1 MPEMPEVETVRRTL
15 LPLIKGKTIKEVTV
29 WYPKIITGDAKE
41 FAKQLTGKK
50 IENIDRY
57 AKYLL
62 IRLSDNLT
70 IVSHLRMEGK
80 YRLVKINT
88 KKDKHDHVQIVF
100 KDNSAL
106 RYNDVRKFGRMQL
119 IKTGTEREKTGIG
132 KLGVEPN
139 SAAFTVSYLQNGL
152 ARKKKNIKNTLLDQ
166 SIVAGLGNIYV
177 DEVLWETKIHP
188 LSQANTIPAEKIV
201 QLHDNINSLIELA
214 IAERGT
220 TIHTY
225 LDANGKIGGFQKMLQ
240 VYGHKGEPCVRC
252 GTPLEKIKVNGRGT
266 TFCPKCQVIYK

>member
-41 FAKQLTGKK
+41 FARQLTGKK

-139 SAAFTVSYLQNGL
+139 STAFTVSYLQNGL

-188 LSQANTIPAEKIV
+188 LSQANAIPAEKIA

-220 TIHTY
+220 TVHTY
-225 LDANGKIGGFQKMLQ
+225 LDANGKTGGFQKMLQ

>member
-41 FAKQLTGKK
+41 FKQQLVGKK
-50 IENIDRY
+50 ITTIDRY

-62 IRLSDNLT
+62 IRLSGNLT
-70 IVSHLRMEGK
+70 VVSHLRMEGK

-100 KDNSAL
+100 SDNSAL

-119 IKTGTEREKTGIG
+119 IKTGTEREKTGIS
-132 KLGVEPN
+132 KLGAEPN

-166 SIVAGLGNIYV
+166 SVVAGLGNIYV

-188 LSQANTIPAEKIV
+188 LSQANTIPAEKV
-201 QLHDNINSLIELA
+201 AQLHDNINSLIELA

-220 TIHTY
+220 TVHTY
-225 LDANGKIGGFQKMLQ
+225 LDANGKTGGFQKMLQ

>member
-41 FAKQLTGKK
+41 FARQLTGKK

-225 LDANGKIGGFQKMLQ
+225 LDANGKTGGFQKMLQ

>member
-41 FAKQLTGKK
+41 FKQQLVGKK
-50 IENIDRY
+50 ITTIDRY

-62 IRLSDNLT
+62 IRLSGNLT
-70 IVSHLRMEGK
+70 VVSHLRMEGK

-100 KDNSAL
+100 SDNSAL

-119 IKTGTEREKTGIG
+119 IKTGTEKEKTGISE
-132 KLGVEPN
+132 LGAEPN

-166 SIVAGLGNIYV
+166 SVVAGLGNIYV

-188 LSQANTIPAEKIV
+188 LSQANTIPAEKV
-201 QLHDNINSLIELA
+201 AQLHDNINSLIELA

-225 LDANGKIGGFQKMLQ
+225 LDANGKTGGFQKMLQ

>member
-41 FAKQLTGKK
+41 FKRQLVGKK
-50 IENIDRY
+50 ITTIDRY

-62 IRLSDNLT
+62 IRLSGNLT
-70 IVSHLRMEGK
+70 VVSHLRMEGK

-100 KDNSAL
+100 SDNSAL

-119 IKTGTEREKTGIG
+119 IKTGTEKEKTGIS
-132 KLGVEPN
+132 KLGAEPN

-166 SIVAGLGNIYV
+166 SVVAGLGNIYV

-188 LSQANTIPAEKIV
+188 LSQANTIPAEKV
-201 QLHDNINSLIELA
+201 AQLHDNINSLIELA

-225 LDANGKIGGFQKMLQ
+225 LDANGKTGGFQKMLQ

>member
-41 FAKQLTGKK
+41 FARQLTGKK

-62 IRLSDNLT
+62 IRLSNNLT

-139 SAAFTVSYLQNGL
+139 STAFTVSYLQNGL

-225 LDANGKIGGFQKMLQ
+225 LDANGKTGGFQRMLQ

>member
-41 FAKQLTGKK
+41 FKKQLAGKR
-50 IENIDRY
+50 IETIDRY

-62 IRLSDNLT
+62 IRLSGNLT
-70 IVSHLRMEGK
+70 VVSHLRMEGK

-100 KDNSAL
+100 SDNSAL

-119 IKTGTEREKTGIG
+119 IKTGTEKEKTGIS
-132 KLGVEPN
+132 KLGAEPN

-166 SIVAGLGNIYV
+166 SVVAGLGNIYV

-188 LSQANTIPAEKIV
+188 LSQANTIPAEKV
-201 QLHDNINSLIELA
+201 AQLHDNINSLIELA

-225 LDANGKIGGFQKMLQ
+225 LDANGKTGGFQKMLQ

>member
-29 WYPKIITGDAKE
+29 WYPKIITGDAHE
-41 FAKQLTGKK
+41 FASQLAGKR
-50 IENIDRY
+50 IETIDRY

-62 IRLSDNLT
+62 IRLSGHLT
-70 IVSHLRMEGK
+70 VVSHLRMEGK
-80 YRLVKINT
+80 YRLVKVNT

-100 KDNSAL
+100 NDNSAL

-119 IKTGTEREKTGIG
+119 ITTGTEKESTGIG
-132 KLGVEPN
+132 KLGAEPN
-139 SAAFTVSYLQNGL
+139 SQAFTVSYLQKGL

-166 SIVAGLGNIYV
+166 SVVAGLGNIYV

-188 LSQANTIPAEKIV
+188 LSKANSIPAIKVAE
-201 QLHDNINSLIELA
+201 LHDNINSLIELA

-220 TIHTY
+220 TVHTY
-225 LDANGKIGGFQKMLQ
+225 LDANGKTGGFQKMLR
-240 VYGHKGEPCVRC
+240 VYGHKGEPCERC

>member
-41 FAKQLTGKK
+41 FKKQLAGKR
-50 IENIDRY
+50 IETIDRY

-62 IRLSDNLT
+62 IRLSGHLT
-70 IVSHLRMEGK
+70 VVSHLRMEGK
-80 YRLVKINT
+80 YRLVKVNT

-100 KDNSAL
+100 NDNSAL

-119 IKTGTEREKTGIG
+119 ITTGTEKENTGIG
-132 KLGVEPN
+132 KLGAEPN
-139 SAAFTVSYLQNGL
+139 SKTFTVSYLQDGL

-166 SIVAGLGNIYV
+166 SVVAGLGNIYV

-188 LSQANTIPAEKIV
+188 LSMANSIPAIKVAE
-201 QLHDNINSLIELA
+201 LHDNINSLIELA

-220 TIHTY
+220 TVHTY
-225 LDANGKIGGFQKMLQ
+225 LDANGKTGGFQKMLQ
-240 VYGHKGEPCVRC
+240 VYGHKGEPCERC

>member
-41 FAKQLTGKK
+41 FKKQLAGKR
-50 IENIDRY
+50 IETIDRY

-62 IRLSDNLT
+62 IRLSGHLT
-70 IVSHLRMEGK
+70 VVSHLRMEGK
-80 YRLVKINT
+80 YRLVKVNT

-100 KDNSAL
+100 NDNSAL

-119 IKTGTEREKTGIG
+119 ITTGTEKESTGIG
-132 KLGVEPN
+132 KLGAEPN
-139 SAAFTVSYLQNGL
+139 SQAFTVSYLQKGL

-166 SIVAGLGNIYV
+166 SVVAGLGNIYV

-188 LSQANTIPAEKIV
+188 LSQANTIPAERV
-201 QLHDNINSLIELA
+201 AQLHDNINSLIELA

-225 LDANGKIGGFQKMLQ
+225 LDANGKTGGFQKMLQ

>member
-41 FAKQLTGKK
+41 FARQLTGKK

-132 KLGVEPN
+132 KLGAEPN

-225 LDANGKIGGFQKMLQ
+225 LDANGKTGGFQKMLQ

>member
-41 FAKQLTGKK
+41 FARQLAGKK
-50 IENIDRY
+50 IVTIDRY

-88 KKDKHDHVQIVF
+88 KKDKHDHVQIIF
-100 KDNSAL
+100 SDNSAL

-119 IKTGTEREKTGIG
+119 IKTGTEKEKTGIG
-132 KLGVEPN
+132 KLGAEPN
-139 SAAFTVSYLQNGL
+139 SAAFTVSYLQTGL

-188 LSQANTIPAEKIV
+188 LSQANAIPAKKV
-201 QLHDNINSLIELA
+201 AQLHDNINSLIELA

-220 TIHTY
+220 TVHTY
-225 LDANGKIGGFQKMLQ
+225 LDANGKTGGFQKMLQ

>member
-188 LSQANTIPAEKIV
+188 LSQANAIPAEKIA

-220 TIHTY
+220 TVHTY
-225 LDANGKIGGFQKMLQ
+225 LDANGKTGGFQKMLQ

-252 GTPLEKIKVNGRGT
+252 GTPLEKIKVNVRGT

>member
-139 SAAFTVSYLQNGL
+139 SATFTVSYLQNGL

-188 LSQANTIPAEKIV
+188 LSQANAIPAEKIA

-220 TIHTY
+220 TVHTY
-225 LDANGKIGGFQKMLQ
+225 LDANGKTGGFQKMLQ

>member
-41 FAKQLTGKK
+41 FKKQLAGKR
-50 IENIDRY
+50 IETIDRY

-62 IRLSDNLT
+62 IRLSGHLT
-70 IVSHLRMEGK
+70 VVSHLRMEGK
-80 YRLVKINT
+80 YRLVKVNT

-100 KDNSAL
+100 NDNSAL

-119 IKTGTEREKTGIG
+119 ITTGTEKESTGIG
-132 KLGVEPN
+132 KLGAEPN
-139 SAAFTVSYLQNGL
+139 SQAFTVSYLQKGL

-166 SIVAGLGNIYV
+166 SVVAGLGNIYV

-188 LSQANTIPAEKIV
+188 LSMANSIPAKKVAE
-201 QLHDNINSLIELA
+201 LHDNINSLIELA

-220 TIHTY
+220 TVHTY
-225 LDANGKIGGFQKMLQ
+225 LDANGKTGGFQKMLQ
-240 VYGHKGEPCVRC
+240 VYGHNGEPCERC

>member
-41 FAKQLTGKK
+41 FARQLTGKK

-62 IRLSDNLT
+62 IRLSNNLT

-100 KDNSAL
+100 QDNSAL

-139 SAAFTVSYLQNGL
+139 STAFTVSYLQNGL

-188 LSQANTIPAEKIV
+188 LSQANTIPAEKIS

-225 LDANGKIGGFQKMLQ
+225 LDANGKTGGFQKMLQ

>member
-41 FAKQLTGKK
+41 FARQLTGKK

>member
-41 FAKQLTGKK
+41 FKRQLVGKK
-50 IENIDRY
+50 ITTIDRY

-62 IRLSDNLT
+62 IRLSGNLT
-70 IVSHLRMEGK
+70 VVSHLRMEGK

-100 KDNSAL
+100 SDNSAL

-119 IKTGTEREKTGIG
+119 IKTGTEKEKTGIS
-132 KLGVEPN
+132 KLGAEPN

-166 SIVAGLGNIYV
+166 SVVAGLGNIYV

-188 LSQANTIPAEKIV
+188 LSQANTIPAERV
-201 QLHDNINSLIELA
+201 AQLHDNINSLIELA

-225 LDANGKIGGFQKMLQ
+225 LDANGKTGGFQKMLQ

-266 TFCPKCQVIYK
+266 TFCPECQVIYK

>member
-41 FAKQLTGKK
+41 FKKQLAGKR
-50 IENIDRY
+50 IETIDRY

-62 IRLSDNLT
+62 IRLSGHLT
-70 IVSHLRMEGK
+70 VVSHLRMEGK
-80 YRLVKINT
+80 YRLVKVNT

-100 KDNSAL
+100 SDNSAL

-119 IKTGTEREKTGIG
+119 IKTGTEKEKTGIS
-132 KLGVEPN
+132 KLGAEPN

-152 ARKKKNIKNTLLDQ
+152 ARKKKKIKNTLLDQ
-166 SIVAGLGNIYV
+166 SVVAGLGNIYV

-188 LSQANTIPAEKIV
+188 LSQANTIPAEKV
-201 QLHDNINSLIELA
+201 AQLHDNINSLIELA

-220 TIHTY
+220 TVHTY
-225 LDANGKIGGFQKMLQ
+225 LDANGKTGGFQKMLQ

-266 TFCPKCQVIYK
+266 TFCPECQVIYK

>member
-41 FAKQLTGKK
+41 FARQLAGKK
-50 IENIDRY
+50 IVTIDRY

-88 KKDKHDHVQIVF
+88 KKDKHDHVQIIF
-100 KDNSAL
+100 SDNSAL

-119 IKTGTEREKTGIG
+119 IKTGTEKEKTGIS
-132 KLGVEPN
+132 KLGAEPN

-152 ARKKKNIKNTLLDQ
+152 ARKKKNIKSTLLDQ
-166 SIVAGLGNIYV
+166 SVVAGLGNIYV

-188 LSQANTIPAEKIV
+188 LSQANTIPTKKVA

-220 TIHTY
+220 TVHTY
-225 LDANGKIGGFQKMLQ
+225 LDANGKTGGFQKMLQ
-240 VYGHKGEPCVRC
+240 VYGHKNEPCVRC

>member
-41 FAKQLTGKK
+41 FARQLTGKK

-62 IRLSDNLT
+62 IRLNNNLT

-188 LSQANTIPAEKIV
+188 LSQANTIPAEKIS

-225 LDANGKIGGFQKMLQ
+225 LDANGKTGGFQKMLQ

>member
-50 IENIDRY
+50 IENIERY

-100 KDNSAL
+100 QDNSAL

-139 SAAFTVSYLQNGL
+139 STAFTVSYLQNGL

-188 LSQANTIPAEKIV
+188 LSQANTIPTKKVA

-220 TIHTY
+220 TVHTY
-225 LDANGKIGGFQKMLQ
+225 LDANGKTGGFQKMLQ

>member
-41 FAKQLTGKK
+41 FARQLTGKK

-139 SAAFTVSYLQNGL
+139 STAFTVSYLQNGL

-188 LSQANTIPAEKIV
+188 LSQANTIPAEKIS

-225 LDANGKIGGFQKMLQ
+225 LDANGKTGGFQKMLQ

>member
-1 MPEMPEVETVRRTL
+1 MPEMPEVETVKRTL

-41 FAKQLTGKK
+41 FKRQLVGKK
-50 IENIDRY
+50 ITTIDRY

-62 IRLSDNLT
+62 IRLSGNLT
-70 IVSHLRMEGK
+70 VVSHLRMEGK

-100 KDNSAL
+100 SDNSAL

-119 IKTGTEREKTGIG
+119 IKTGTEKEKTGIS
-132 KLGVEPN
+132 KLGAEPN

-166 SIVAGLGNIYV
+166 SVVAGLGNIYV

-188 LSQANTIPAEKIV
+188 LSQANTIPAERV
-201 QLHDNINSLIELA
+201 AQLHDNINSLIELA

-225 LDANGKIGGFQKMLQ
+225 LDANGKTGGFQKMLQ

>member
-41 FAKQLTGKK
+41 FKQQLVGKK
-50 IENIDRY
+50 ITRIDRY

-62 IRLSDNLT
+62 IRLSGNLT
-70 IVSHLRMEGK
+70 VVSHLRMEGK

-100 KDNSAL
+100 SDNSAL

-119 IKTGTEREKTGIG
+119 IKTGTEKEKTGIS
-132 KLGVEPN
+132 KLGAEPN

-166 SIVAGLGNIYV
+166 SVVAGLGNIYV

-188 LSQANTIPAEKIV
+188 LSQANTIPAEKV
-201 QLHDNINSLIELA
+201 AQLHDNINLLIELA

-225 LDANGKIGGFQKMLQ
+225 LDANGKTGGFQKMLQ